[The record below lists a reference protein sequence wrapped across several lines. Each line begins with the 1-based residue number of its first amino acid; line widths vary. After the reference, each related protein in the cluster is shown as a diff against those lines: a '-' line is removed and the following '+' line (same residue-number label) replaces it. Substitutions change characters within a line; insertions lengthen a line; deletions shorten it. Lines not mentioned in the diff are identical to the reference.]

1 MTQLEHAREGGITEE
16 MRRAAAQE
24 GVEPERL
31 RALLAAGRAVLPA
44 NVHRTRRRPCAI
56 GEGLRTKVNANLGTS
71 GDYADLARELEKL
84 AVAEEAG
91 ADTIMDLS
99 TGGDLHAIRQ
109 AVLDRAAVPVGTVPI
124 YDVGTRAVCDHGSI
138 RAMTADG
145 ILATVRAHAEQ
156 GVDFVTVHCGVTRA
170 VVETLVRHPRVCG
183 IVSRGGTFL
192 AEWIRFHRQ
201 ENPLT
206 ERFDEVLAMAREHDV
221 TLSLGDG
228 LRPGAL
234 ADAFD
239 PPQVHELI
247 VLAEL
252 AERARQAGVQV
263 MIEGPGHVPLHQV
276 EAQVRLQ
283 KELCHG
289 APFYVL
295 GPLVTDI
302 APGYDHITSA
312 IGGAIAAAAG
322 ADFLCYVTPTEHL
335 ALPNVE
341 HVRQGVM
348 AARIA
353 AHAGDIAKGIPG
365 AADRDRAMSRCRR
378 RRDWPGQ
385 LALCLDPKLAR
396 ALREEAKPA
405 DELTCSMCGELCVFK
420 IADEEEG
427 EAGAPPPAATAQPPR

>member
-1 MTQLEHAREGGITEE
+1 MTQLILARDGMITDEV
-16 MRRAAAQE
+16 MRAAEAE

-31 RALLAAGRAVLPA
+31 RQAIVAGRAVLPA
-44 NVHRTRRRPCAI
+44 NDHRERKRPCAI
-56 GEGLRTKVNANLGTS
+56 GEGLRTKVNANIGTS
-71 GDYADLARELEKL
+71 GDYPDLANELAKL
-84 AVAEEAG
+84 AAAEDAG
-91 ADTIMDLS
+91 ADTVMDLS
-99 TGGDLHAIRQ
+99 TGGDLVAIRQ
-109 AVLDRAAVPVGTVPI
+109 AILERASVPIGTVPI
-124 YDVGTRAVCDHGSI
+124 YDVGTRAIREHGTI
-138 RAMTADG
+138 RAMTADA

-156 GVDFVTVHCGVTRA
+156 GVDFVTVHCGVTRQ
-170 VVETLVRHPRVCG
+170 VVDTLVRHRRVCG

-192 AEWIRFHRQ
+192 AEWMRFHRQ
-201 ENPLT
+201 ENPLY
-206 ERFDEVLAMAREHDV
+206 ERFDEVLGIAREHDV

-239 PPQVHELI
+239 APQVHELI

-252 AERARQAGVQV
+252 AERARAAGVQV
-263 MIEGPGHVPLHQV
+263 MIEGPGHVPLHQI

-283 KELCHG
+283 KELCKG

-322 ADFLCYVTPTEHL
+322 ADFLCYVTPAEHL

-341 HVRQGVM
+341 QVRQGVM

-365 AADRDRAMSRCRR
+365 AAERDREMSRRRR
-378 RRDWPGQ
+378 RRDWAGQ
-385 LALCLDPKLAR
+385 IELCLDPQLAR
-396 ALREEAKPA
+396 SLREQGNPP
-405 DELTCSMCGELCVFK
+405 DEKTCSMCGDLCVFK
-420 IADEEEG
+420 IADD
-427 EAGAPPPAATAQPPR
+427 AALEQEP